1 MSSSLNTNI
10 DDYSIDELLQVLNL
24 DDNPS
29 SAQINSAADVSIK
42 KVKSSND
49 YDRDLVSFLEG
60 ARDRLL
66 DEYSPNYF
74 GENQD
79 RNKEPNKWFE
89 NQYFQPKDPNQ
100 ALKLTDRVNQ
110 VNVFQDGQHYPMK
123 QNFLGVNQSIQLPV
137 SQDTLNPTL
146 RNINTRIISIDS
158 QFRPNILPFNLVDP
172 NSPTSSTNF
181 NFELSQTLTNVLS
194 ILLYSVQIPNTWYRF
209 SLDQGNTCF
218 RYEQEGS
225 NYYFNLPSGNY
236 DPSGIMTELE
246 NGDNW
251 TGGSAPQK
259 LKWSYNFNNSKF
271 SVTVDPSG
279 IFYFYNTSGS
289 IDCSG
294 SSCFTSSMINQNLG
308 WSLGFRPDSSGLSGS
323 TKIYT
328 SFTKMFDS
336 AGTYELDAV
345 ADLYGPKYF
354 SIILDDYNQNRQNKG
369 LVGIGVPE
377 DSRLSLPNYYS
388 SDLQFDCNGSLPQV
402 ARTIGKKI
410 TQAQIYSI
418 NQILQ
423 NRNTIKQRQFGS
435 NSSDVLA
442 VLPIDMNSN
451 LRQQPYTSFGANLIL
466 NERRYYGPVDISKM
480 RVRLVDDKGNTVN
493 LNGADWCMS
502 LIINE
507 LYQY

>member
-1 MSSSLNTNI
+1 MSSLNTNI
-10 DDYSIDELLQVLNL
+10 EDYSVDELLQVLNL

-29 SAQINSAADVSIK
+29 SAQINSAADMAIK
-42 KVKSSND
+42 KVKSSYN
-49 YDRDLVSFLEG
+49 YDQDLVALLEG
-60 ARDRLL
+60 ARDSLINEFYPDYF
-66 DEYSPNYF
+66 DEKQNSS
-74 GENQD
+74 E
-79 RNKEPNKWFE
+79 EPNKWFE
-89 NQYFQPKDPNQ
+89 NQYFQPRDPNQ
-100 ALKLTDRVNQ
+100 ELKLTNRQNQ
-110 VNVFQDGQHYPMK
+110 VDIFNDNSHFPMK
-123 QNFLGVNQSIQLPV
+123 QNFLGVNQSVQLPV
-137 SQDTLNPTL
+137 TQDSLNPTL
-146 RNINTRIISIDS
+146 RNINTRIITIDS
-158 QFRPNILPFNLVDP
+158 QFRPNILPFNPVDP
-172 NSPTSSTNF
+172 NSPTSSTNY

-218 RYEQEGS
+218 KYEQGGLP
-225 NYYFNLPSGNY
+225 YYFNLPSGNY
-236 DPSGIMTELE
+236 DSSTMKTQLNTSSNWVGSVIPSGLSW
-246 NGDNW
+246 D
-251 TGGSAPQK
+251 
-259 LKWSYNFNNSKF
+259 YNQNTSKF
-271 SVTVDPSG
+271 SVTLASSG
-279 IFYFYNTSGS
+279 KFTFYDISGS

-328 SFTKMFDS
+328 SFIRSFTS
-336 AGTYELDAV
+336 GTYELDAV

-354 SIILDDYNQNRQNKG
+354 SIILDDFNQNRQNKG

-377 DSRLSLPNYYS
+377 DSRLSLPSYYS
-388 SDLQFDCNGSLPQV
+388 SDLQFDCNGGLAQAV
-402 ARTIGKKI
+402 RTIGKKI

-423 NRNTIKQRQFGS
+423 NRNTTNQRQFGS

-451 LRQQPYTSFGANLIL
+451 IRQQPYTSFGANLIL

-480 RVRLVDDKGNTVN
+480 KVRLVDDKGNTIN

-502 LIINE
+502 LIVNE